1 MTNEELEVL
10 NQKRKDLEALKQ
22 FLKTSSPKQKA
33 EAFENVRQ
41 KILNSE
47 EQPEL
52 TESDLKDL
60 LVQNLTDKELGE

>member
-22 FLKTSSPKQKA
+22 FLKTSTQEQKA

-41 KILNSE
+41 QILNSE
-47 EQPEL
+47 E
-52 TESDLKDL
+52 
-60 LVQNLTDKELGE
+60 